1 MSLVTKHYH
10 HKKATTLRITT
21 VSPRYIVYADLF
33 SFSLSFQNC
42 MWNKHI
48 TLYDLQCKQCLVFRE
63 AMSFPLVS
71 YLLAELTI
79 FKACILLHKEPLF
92 MQCNASF
99 STLSAIHP
107 FIVIVMDIL
116 MITMKKIFLNDSIES
131 MHNLSNETIQYII
144 SLSLL
149 CYNGRE

>member
-1 MSLVTKHYH
+1 MSKKGYKNVMSLVTKHYH

-92 MQCNASF
+92 MQC
-99 STLSAIHP
+99 
-107 FIVIVMDIL
+107 
-116 MITMKKIFLNDSIES
+116 KFLD
-131 MHNLSNETIQYII
+131 
-144 SLSLL
+144 SLSYSPFHSYSYGYTNDDDEKILFK
-149 CYNGRE
+149 